1 MKIILILKYEF
12 INIFLAG
19 FLKFIMKTFPDVYKR
34 ALLSVPQ
41 MRAVCQIFISSEIV
55 TDIR

>member
-19 FLKFIMKTFPDVYKR
+19 FLKFIMKIFPDVYKR
-34 ALLSVPQ
+34 ALLLVPQ

-55 TDIR
+55 TDHR